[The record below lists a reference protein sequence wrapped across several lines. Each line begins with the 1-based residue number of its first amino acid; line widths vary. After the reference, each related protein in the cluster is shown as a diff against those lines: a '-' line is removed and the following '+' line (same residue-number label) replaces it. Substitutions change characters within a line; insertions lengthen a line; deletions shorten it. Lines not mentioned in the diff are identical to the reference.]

1 MILSTVLKKSLIELI
16 EKNRIK
22 NQINIKK
29 EQI

>member
-16 EKNRIK
+16 ENNRIK